1 MNDPTRGGA
10 EPAVL
15 DDQLSAVN
23 ATAGEASALASKKE
37 VDEALSMNQSK
48 GGADVSAAAAELL
61 SK

>member
-1 MNDPTRGGA
+1 LNDPTRGGA

-37 VDEALSMNQSK
+37 ADEALSMN
-48 GGADVSAAAAELL
+48 
-61 SK
+61 